1 MHLFSDS
8 EYKRWEWASI
18 LPNRGPRG
26 AGCLS
31 GTAEWLTLK
40 HFQSSRA
47 NTSRFHVPDS
57 ARIFFLKAFSAQCWR
72 HELASNFSEIC
83 HLLTPDSL
91 SCSTGSAKC
100 NEHRSNCTV
109 ILLDTNLPKIN
120 NVTWDAKD
128 KLDGEQTWDAKDRLD
143 GDQVMSQDAKDKLD
157 GEHKVKEKVQSQW

>member
-1 MHLFSDS
+1 MNHYIILSVVLNQIMKCPLIDLHPMVQSYSHHDYVSNKIASLEFHRCIIKINQKKLKIAEKLGHLGMIPLIIPIMLVTSRR
-8 EYKRWEWASI
+8 EVI
-18 LPNRGPRG
+18 IIH
-26 AGCLS
+26 S
-31 GTAEWLTLK
+31 GDT
-40 HFQSSRA
+40 HIH
-47 NTSRFHVPDS
+47 RFHVPDS

-120 NVTWDAKD
+120 KVT
-128 KLDGEQTWDAKDRLD
+128 
-143 GDQVMSQDAKDKLD
+143 
-157 GEHKVKEKVQSQW
+157 